1 MTFCVATLARRS
13 IDVLGDM
20 WTLRLLRAMYRGD
33 RRFGELLRRLGIS
46 RAVLIDRLSKLE
58 AAGVIVRRADGG
70 AHPEYRLS
78 ESGLDLWS
86 LYLAMWQWQSDWE
99 ERLSSPLSDDD
110 RPRAALRHKVCGRIA
125 RPVYRCASCGSEV
138 FPSDTRL
145 QAAVDASPPS
155 AEPWPMGRLTRM
167 AGARGGTTACL
178 PVLPQVLGDRWSCA
192 LVGAA
197 FQGVQLFSAFERALL
212 IRPKQLTDRLT
223 RLQQLGI
230 LRSDAYAGQR
240 QRYKLTAAGLA
251 LFPTVVEL
259 MQWGGRWLEPPSP
272 QTPRAIRHR
281 CGQELFGR
289 WHCGHCN
296 AVLSRREVGFD
307 VSMEGKP
314 PSPAAVPM

>member
-1 MTFCVATLARRS
+1 MTFSFATLARRS
-13 IDVLGDM
+13 INVLGDI

-46 RAVLIDRLSKLE
+46 RAVLSDRLSKLE
-58 AAGVIVRRADGG
+58 SAGVIVCRADGG
-70 AHPEYRLS
+70 THPEYRLS

-99 ERLSSPLSDDD
+99 DRLSSPLSDDD
-110 RPRAALRHKVCGRIA
+110 RPRAALRHNVCGWIA
-125 RPVYRCASCGSEV
+125 RPVYRCASCGSEI
-138 FPSDTRL
+138 FPSETKLR
-145 QAAVDASPPS
+145 AAVDLSPS
-155 AEPWPMGRLTRM
+155 SDERWPMGGLTRK
-167 AGARGGTTACL
+167 AGARSEPPVCL

-197 FQGVQLFSAFERALL
+197 FQRVQLFSEFEQALL

-230 LRSDAYAGQR
+230 LRSDSYAGQR
-240 QRYKLTAAGLA
+240 QRYMLTPAGLA

-259 MQWGGRWLEPPSP
+259 LQWGGRWLEAPSS
-272 QTPRAIRHR
+272 QTPRRIHHR
-281 CGQELFGR
+281 CGHELFGR

-296 AVLSRREVGFD
+296 GVLSRRELRFD
-307 VSMEGKP
+307 VSMEGKSQLP
-314 PSPAAVPM
+314 TAVPI